1 MSDSETVHIDDLG
14 DEGGERRAWRVSNQI
29 SVLLHAKSW
38 SDGELAERSSISRS
52 RVNRIKNGHIQPS
65 VSDAIQISRAL
76 ETPIEQIFQLERVSD
91 ALRVKN

>member
-1 MSDSETVHIDDLG
+1 MSEGDDVHMDGLA
-14 DEGGERRAWRVSNQI
+14 DESGERRAWRVSNQLG
-29 SVLLHAKSW
+29 VLLHARSW
-38 SDGELAERSSISRS
+38 TDRDLAERSSIARS